1 MVRVRSL
8 IQFDHPLFP
17 LSPSTSDV
25 SLFVD
30 TALARLCGSCPKHV
44 PLASALA
51 SRRIGRLSVEAR
63 LTNAIARENLPLYE

>member
-1 MVRVRSL
+1 MVRVRIL

-17 LSPSTSDV
+17 LSPSTSGV

-44 PLASALA
+44 PLASAR
-51 SRRIGRLSVEAR
+51 SRRVGRLSVEAR
-63 LTNAIARENLPLYE
+63 STNAIARENLPLYE